1 MWYRLAKYIMCLVT
15 LELIWKFL
23 HSIEKYN
30 CYQYLFTL
38 EVIKSHTLK
47 EKKTK
52 RTNNLGL
59 LCPSHDKIGIKERC
73 G

>member
-47 EKKTK
+47 EKKKPNVPTTWDYYVLATTK
-52 RTNNLGL
+52 
-59 LCPSHDKIGIKERC
+59 
-73 G
+73 